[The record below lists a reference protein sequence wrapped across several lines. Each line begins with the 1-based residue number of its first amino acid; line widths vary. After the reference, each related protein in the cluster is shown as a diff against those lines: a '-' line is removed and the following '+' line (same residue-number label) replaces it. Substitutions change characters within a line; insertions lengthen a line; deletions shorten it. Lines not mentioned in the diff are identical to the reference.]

1 MAENTNTTNTVVSE
15 EEDLLLTRQI
25 FGFGGDETETA
36 TVEQQVTIDTGFIM
50 PAVTGKVTVFDRDGS
65 IAALVGRLKAPKP
78 AEKQQKAHIGFR
90 FFEAKKPDGSIV
102 IQSSL
107 NGKRS
112 YGIYIPAALIE
123 SLGGDKAEQS
133 AAAANGTV
141 TIATRDSS
149 CVAMAAPEH
158 LKFAVAA
165 KKQEQRWNLVGDAV
179 AEVCKPLYTR
189 LKNKSTVVPSEKFL
203 TAFRAA
209 MRNTD
214 LSEEV
219 KDGDVIVVNNDR
231 RPAENG
237 HPEYGVGAST
247 AWVLY
252 EKLTAAGFT
261 VLRKF

>member
-1 MAENTNTTNTVVSE
+1 MAENTNTTNAV

-25 FGFGGDETETA
+25 FGFGGDEEATA
-36 TVEQQVTIDTGFIM
+36 TTEQQITIDTGFVM
-50 PAVTGKVTVFDRDGS
+50 PAVTGKVTILDRDNS
-65 IAALVGRLKAPKP
+65 IAMLVGRLKAPKP
-78 AEKQQKAHIGFR
+78 AEKQKKANIGFR
-90 FFEAKKPDGSIV
+90 FFEAKKPDGSIT

-107 NGKRS
+107 DGKRS

-123 SLGGDKAEQS
+123 SLGGDKSEQS
-133 AAAANGTV
+133 AASTNGAV

-165 KKQEQRWNLVGDAV
+165 KKQEHRWDSVGDTV

-189 LKNKSTVVPSEKFL
+189 LKNKSTVVPSERFL

-214 LSEEV
+214 ISEEV

-261 VLRKF
+261 VLKKF